1 MRDDAPRPL
10 NRRPP
15 NRPAAYPAD
24 RPAPMT
30 FCVGIKVAEGL
41 VALADGRMTAGAQV
55 TSARKV
61 SFHGSGREPGAQRFL
76 VMTSGL
82 RSVRDK
88 TVAYLD
94 RLIRSGGESGDRF
107 ATMIDAVGAFTHCLR
122 QVIAEDKA
130 ALRDSGLDVDLHAIL
145 AGQLAEDP
153 EPNLFLVYPEG
164 NWIQVDARTPY
175 LSIGQTAYGKPILDR
190 ALRPDTSMPMALK
203 LAYLSFD
210 SSRFSSASVGY
221 PIDFLT
227 YHSAERRWRQT
238 QFDDD
243 DLRDQRQ
250 WWNTNISELV
260 RQMPD
265 GPWLETLMPEPP
277 KTLGKST
284 DS

>member
-1 MRDDAPRPL
+1 
-10 NRRPP
+10 
-15 NRPAAYPAD
+15 
-24 RPAPMT
+24 MT

-61 SFHGSGREPGAQRFL
+61 SFHGAGPERFL

-88 TVAYLD
+88 TVAYLE
-94 RLIRSGGESGDRF
+94 RAIRQDAGRGF
-107 ATMIDAVGAFTHCLR
+107 ATMIDAVASFTSCLR
-122 QVIAEDKA
+122 QVTAEDKA
-130 ALRDSGLDVDLHAIL
+130 ALKDSGLELDLHAIL
-145 AGQLAEDP
+145 AGQLAEDA
-153 EPNLFLVYPEG
+153 EPNLYLVYPEG
-164 NWIQVDARTPY
+164 NWIQVDECTPY

-190 ALRPDTSMPMALK
+190 ALRPDTGMPMALK

-227 YHSAERRWRQT
+227 YHRTERRWRQT

-243 DLRDQRQ
+243 DLRDQRH
-250 WWNTNISELV
+250 WWNTHISELV

-265 GPWLETLMPEPP
+265 GPWLETLMPDRVKPAE
-277 KTLGKST
+277 S
-284 DS
+284 

>member
-1 MRDDAPRPL
+1 
-10 NRRPP
+10 
-15 NRPAAYPAD
+15 
-24 RPAPMT
+24 MT

-61 SFHGSGREPGAQRFL
+61 SFHGGGRDRFL

-94 RLIRSGGESGDRF
+94 RSIRDHGGSGF
-107 ATMIDAVGAFTHCLR
+107 ATMIDAVGAFTSCLR
-122 QVIAEDKA
+122 QVTAEDKA
-130 ALRDSGLDVDLHAIL
+130 ALRDSGLEFDLHAIL
-145 AGQLAEDP
+145 AGQLAEDA
-153 EPNLFLVYPEG
+153 EPNLYLVYPEA
-164 NWIQVDARTPY
+164 NWIQVDQRTPY

-190 ALRPDTSMPMALK
+190 ALRPDTTMAMALK

-227 YHSAERRWRQT
+227 YHSAARRWRQT

-250 WWNTNISELV
+250 WWNTHISDLV

-265 GPWLETLMPEPP
+265 GPWLETLVPNPAKP
-277 KTLGKST
+277 A